1 MTELLIGASYA
12 RRALKGRAASRRRE
26 LPERV
31 TILQL
36 HRMDRTATVRT
47 AGGAK
52 GQMDF
57 TTLRRDYSPE
67 AA

>member
-1 MTELLIGASYA
+1 MSDLQIGASYV
-12 RRALKGRAASRRRE
+12 RRALRGRAAGRRRE
-26 LPERV
+26 LPESV

-36 HRMDRTATVRT
+36 HRMDRTAVVRT
-47 AGGAK
+47 ASGAK
-52 GQMDF
+52 GRMDF